1 MSAACL
7 ADSMPHIDSILPG
20 LILQATEVIQ
30 KKMSVLRNSPNV
42 PPVNISID
50 LLFAVFAMGTSLH
63 WTDDSQAENT
73 LLENAREGLG
83 LLQMDL
89 GAVDAMG
96 SHSVVPKLYRQ
107 ALIQQ

>member
-7 ADSMPHIDSILPG
+7 ADSMPQINSILPG

-30 KKMSVLRNSPNV
+30 NKMSVLRNSANV
-42 PPVNISID
+42 PTVNISID

-73 LLENAREGLG
+73 LLESAREGLG

-89 GAVDAMG
+89 GAVDAIG
-96 SHSVVPKLYRQ
+96 WSSVLSRNFTGMH
-107 ALIQQ
+107 